1 MIEEATNDSNE
12 LTTQEFKAILDDYRH
27 AVAQASINHNAEPL
41 KYQVGRMYIGQKI
54 NEFLAKLTYE

>member
-1 MIEEATNDSNE
+1 MIEEATNTSDE
-12 LTTQEFKAILDDYRH
+12 LTTQEFKSILDDYRH
-27 AVAQASINHNAEPL
+27 AIAQASINHNAEPL